1 MKYKMVVLDI
11 DGTILDD
18 KKQISDYT
26 LEVLKN
32 LHDKGIEIVIATG
45 RNYYEAKKL
54 TDKII
59 KDINLVIMANNGCIV
74 RNSLSNKIIEEKY
87 LKYDIFKSIYDEG
100 IKKNLYPI
108 IHVNEESDEYEIVIE
123 HNKENEIYHGYM
135 NSITRRY
142 KKVNLQI
149 EKVSNILSVCYV
161 GNYEKLEKF
170 QQNILNNFKSN
181 FSTTCSRNLRV
192 RALLEFMNAEGGKW
206 NSILQYAQ
214 NQGVSPNEIIAIG
227 DDNNDI
233 EMIKNAGLG
242 IAMKNGTEEIKNTAN
257 FVSEYDCNNSGA
269 AFEIE
274 KIFK

>member
-11 DGTILDD
+11 DGTILNDE
-18 KKQISDYT
+18 KQISEYT
-26 LEVLKN
+26 LKVLKN
-32 LHDKGIEIVIATG
+32 IHNKGVEIVIATG

-59 KDINLVIMANNGCIV
+59 KNINLVIMANNGCIV
-74 RNSLSNKIIEEKY
+74 RNSLSNKIINEKY
-87 LKYDIFKSIYDEG
+87 LEYDIFKSIYDEG
-100 IKKNLYPI
+100 TKTNLYPI
-108 IHVNEESDEYEIVIE
+108 IHVNEESNEYEIVIE

-135 NSITRRY
+135 KSTTRRY
-142 KKVNLQI
+142 KKVNLQT

-161 GNYEKLEKF
+161 GDYEVLKEF
-170 QQNILNNFKSN
+170 QQNILNNHRGN

-192 RALLEFMNAEGGKW
+192 RALLEFMNVNGGKW

-214 NQGVSPNEIIAIG
+214 NIKILPNEIITIG

-233 EMIKNAGLG
+233 EMIRNAGLG
-242 IAMKNGTEEIKNTAN
+242 IAMKNGTEEIKNIAD
-257 FVSEYDCNNSGA
+257 FVSKNDCNNSGA
-269 AFEIE
+269 AYEIE